1 MAESDRNGATLERD
15 HRPNI
20 PEDGAK
26 VRLLTFDRLDG
37 RCTAARR
44 VRETETAIAEDLGG
58 ADRLSEAQRQLTRRA
73 AILGAVLESA
83 EVAWFGGQ
91 TFDLNQ
97 YLATTNCFRR
107 VLRTLGLE
115 RRTRPANLIE
125 MMGEADG

>member
-37 RCTAARR
+37 RCTAARK

-58 ADRLSEAQRQLTRRA
+58 ADRLSEAQRQLARRA

-83 EVAWFGGQ
+83 EVAWVGGQ
-91 TFDLNQ
+91 AFDLNQ
-97 YLATTNCFRR
+97 YLATVNCYRR
-107 VLRTLGLE
+107 LVNTLGLE
-115 RRTRPANLIE
+115 RRTRPADLIE
-125 MMGEADG
+125 LMDRPNG